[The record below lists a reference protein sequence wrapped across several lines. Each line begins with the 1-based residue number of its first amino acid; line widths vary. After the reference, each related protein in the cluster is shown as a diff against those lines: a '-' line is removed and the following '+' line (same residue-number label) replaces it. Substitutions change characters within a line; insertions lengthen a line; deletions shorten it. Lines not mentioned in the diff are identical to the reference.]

1 MAATTNWQTL
11 EAAERSRGV
20 LEFVLRMGSVTR
32 LQIVTNVPNVSLTT
46 ASKYLGIHVKAGL
59 IQQHKD
65 PRPHAQSRTRPDVW
79 TPVGMAPQFPD
90 MEGSEPTDRAD
101 DFHGRKRAVA
111 EQIGVRAD
119 PLALPKAFFARAAA

>member
-1 MAATTNWQTL
+1 MGAANWQTI
-11 EAAERSRGV
+11 EAAERSYNV
-20 LEFVLRMGSVTR
+20 LDFVMRMGSVTR
-32 LQIVTNVPNVSLTT
+32 MQIVTNVPNVSLTT
-46 ASKYLGIHVKAGL
+46 ASKYLGLHIKAGL

-90 MEGSEPTDRAD
+90 AEEPVKVSRAD
-101 DFHGRKRAVA
+101 DFHGRPIKKA

-119 PLALPKAFFARAAA
+119 PLALPRAFFGGAR